1 MSMKAIAIV
10 AGGDSSEYG
19 ISLKSAAGLYSF
31 IDKTNY
37 NTCIVILRGRDWS
50 ACPEGIDSPLR
61 IPMDKNDFSYT
72 YQGQKKSLRSGLDY
86 HPRYTGRKRTFAG
99 LFRYD
104 RSALQLLRSFARCPY
119 FQ

>member
-37 NTCIVILRGRDWS
+37 NTCIIILRGRDWS

-61 IPMDKNDFSYT
+61 IPMDKNDFCYASR
-72 YQGQKKSLRSGLDY
+72 GQKKAFDLAWITIHGPPGDNGSLQG
-86 HPRYTGRKRTFAG
+86 
-99 LFRYD
+99 
-104 RSALQLLRSFARCPY
+104 
-119 FQ
+119 